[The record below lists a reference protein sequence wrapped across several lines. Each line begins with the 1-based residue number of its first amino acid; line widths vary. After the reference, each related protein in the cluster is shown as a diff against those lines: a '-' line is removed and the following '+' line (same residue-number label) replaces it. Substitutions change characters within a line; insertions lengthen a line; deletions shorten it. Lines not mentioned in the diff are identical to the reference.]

1 MSEPHSRGAS
11 AFTSADSRTRMKD
24 FNRKAEEASARVNK
38 SVGDAAETLEKESA
52 ELIAYLNNEVVPAV
66 RQRSTQALRVAA
78 EKIAR
83 LADYMEKTQ
92 HTK

>member
-1 MSEPHSRGAS
+1 MMSG
-11 AFTSADSRTRMKD
+11 DSRDRMKD
-24 FNRKAEEASARVNK
+24 FNRKVEEASARVNK

-83 LADYMEKTQ
+83 LADYMEKAE